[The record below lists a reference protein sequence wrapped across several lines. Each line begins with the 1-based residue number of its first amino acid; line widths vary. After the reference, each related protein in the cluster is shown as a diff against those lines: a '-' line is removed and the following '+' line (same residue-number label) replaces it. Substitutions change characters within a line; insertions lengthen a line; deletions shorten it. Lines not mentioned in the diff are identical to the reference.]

1 MMKLPRPATRVC
13 FFFHI
18 LLFAFP
24 LAAEEKISSQE
35 REFFENKVR
44 PLLSEK
50 CYKCHS
56 AGRKPPKAEL
66 YLDTSQGVLAG
77 GESGPALVPGEPSKS
92 LLIEAIRYE
101 NPDLQMPPK
110 KKLSAEQITVLE
122 KWVRLGA
129 PDPRIG

>member
-1 MMKLPRPATRVC
+1 MMKLPRPATRFC

-77 GESGPALVPGEPSKS
+77 GRAAPPWFPGS
-92 LLIEAIRYE
+92 LQKAC
-101 NPDLQMPPK
+101 
-110 KKLSAEQITVLE
+110 
-122 KWVRLGA
+122 
-129 PDPRIG
+129 